1 MPKADLTAA
10 TTGPRSKTEVPSVPI
25 GSIGMIVSTSGARPF
40 PKSAM
45 GSERRWIAQTAQATS
60 SATTFQAGTR
70 LRTVSAADCGALPAT
85 SSTPSSIWPE

>member
-45 GSERRWIAQTAQATS
+45 GSERRWIAQTA
-60 SATTFQAGTR
+60 
-70 LRTVSAADCGALPAT
+70 
-85 SSTPSSIWPE
+85 